1 MYTAILIGGPRDKE
15 VMNIQHTTDKIP
27 FTDKIPCYCT
37 CSIGNRLEEIDLS
50 IYIYNLYGTIG
61 NTAIYIFNGVKL

>member
-15 VMNIQHTTDKIP
+15 KITIPNLDNIITLHYLPCWCMCNIENTETFIDIGHIYYNLHTTH
-27 FTDKIPCYCT
+27 
-37 CSIGNRLEEIDLS
+37 
-50 IYIYNLYGTIG
+50 G